1 MAHEH
6 ILVIDDDPEILKTLG
21 NRLEHEGFRVT
32 TADSGALGIEKA
44 MKHRP
49 DLIIL
54 DIMMPSTD
62 GYEVLKAIR
71 IDKATKEIPVLIL
84 TAKLSNM
91 SQVLGFDIGAD
102 DYVTKPFDSAVL
114 LARMRRLL
122 DGTQGRRDGAYLSR
136 KTNGLGLL
144 TAGLLVADVEHHQ
157 VFVDH
162 KEIPVTAQEFRIL
175 TYLMERKGK
184 VVRRQE
190 LINEATRNRDSRS
203 RSLDVHINK
212 LRVKLGTKADFIKT
226 IRGVGYC
233 LKWQT
238 SSPAK
243 ASRKS

>member
-1 MAHEH
+1 MAQEH
-6 ILVIDDDPEILKTLG
+6 ILIIDDDPEVLKTLG
-21 NRLEHEGFRVT
+21 NRLEHEGYRVT
-32 TADSGALGIEKA
+32 TADSGALGIERTRRHK
-44 MKHRP
+44 P

-62 GYEVLKAIR
+62 GYEVLKAVR
-71 IDKATKEIPVLIL
+71 MEKATKEIPVLIL

-122 DGTQGRRDGAYLSR
+122 DGKRGRTEGELLYRR
-136 KTNGLGLL
+136 TNGLGLL

-157 VFVDH
+157 VFLDH
-162 KEIPVTAQEFRIL
+162 KEIAVTAQEFRIL

-190 LINEATRNRDSRS
+190 LIHEATRNRDSRS

-212 LRVKLGTKADFIKT
+212 LRLKLGKKGDFIKT
-226 IRGVGYC
+226 VRGVGYC
-233 LKWQT
+233 LKWHT
-238 SSPAK
+238 SPPLRTSAK
-243 ASRKS
+243 S